1 MNQSPVERG
10 LSDTTLPRTRAKREA
25 IADEQHIIDRIYA
38 RVERLRDR
46 ARAQV
51 TETNRGRGG
60 STFQAQYERDVM
72 AFHHATRAQE
82 FTLGDIEAL
91 AFGRIDGTDGGSMY
105 IGRRGVIDASGDALL
120 VDWRAPVS
128 EAFYQASAHDPR
140 GLARRRTLSCHGQEL
155 RDLDDEILDGDAAN
169 ALGIVPVNGD
179 GALISALN
187 RERSHAMRD
196 IVATIQAE
204 QDRIIRAP
212 ANGTLIVTGGPGT
225 GKTVVALHRVAS
237 LLYRDRSRYAAR
249 GVLVIGPSQAFT
261 AYTSRVLPALGE
273 TAVVQRPIAALAPRG
288 VRVDGWS
295 PADIGAI
302 TGSLGMV
309 ELARQIV
316 YDALPALPAETHCSV
331 LGTSAMLTAAKLRQ
345 VREQHFGA
353 LNSGQGS
360 YHARFRQAN
369 DALFGAFFSAW
380 RRARQQAG
388 YTVSDT
394 ERAEFFAVIPDMPQV
409 RMLLHCFWPAL
420 DVNTVL
426 ARLFAPETD
435 VEALAKHA
443 GLNADDASALAC
455 HWQQAK
461 RFTVDDV
468 GLVDEVAALIG
479 PVDALVRR
487 EDDPE
492 LAFTVERD
500 EPGFAVGEGIAFA
513 AWQYRDFAHVVV
525 DEAQDLTPMQ
535 WRAVS
540 RRGPYATFTVVGDLA
555 QRSRAAEPQSWKEIA
570 ALIGRRQVEVH
581 TLSVNYR
588 TPSEIAT
595 VAQAIVAANDPEH
608 AQHLP
613 LAVRSTGEL
622 PRLVHTADILHTVRS
637 EVSALLD
644 ARDGTLAVI
653 APQEAVGAVA
663 GALHDVDTERVRVL
677 DPRTTKGLEFDDVVV
692 VSPEQILDQPLGHAL
707 LYVAT
712 TRPTRTLTFVTQ
724 SAAAFPGSD
733 RCVIVKV

>member
-1 MNQSPVERG
+1 VNQPHVAGVS
-10 LSDTTLPRTRAKREA
+10 SDGTLPRTRAKREA
-25 IADEQHIIDRIYA
+25 IALEQRVIDRIHT
-38 RVERLRDR
+38 RVEVLRDR
-46 ARAQV
+46 ARERV
-51 TETNRGRGG
+51 TETNRVRGG
-60 STFQAQYERDVM
+60 STFQAQYERDVT
-72 AFHHATRAQE
+72 AFHHATRAHE
-82 FTLGDIEAL
+82 FTLGDVEAL
-91 AFGRIDGTDGGSMY
+91 AFGRIDAADGDTMY

-140 GLARRRTLSCHGQEL
+140 GLARRRTLSCHGREL

-249 GVLVIGPSQAFT
+249 GVLVIGPSHAFT

-288 VRVDGWS
+288 ITVDGWS
-295 PADIGAI
+295 PSNVAAI
-302 TGSLGMV
+302 TGSLAMV
-309 ELARQIV
+309 ELARQVV
-316 YDALPALPAETHCSV
+316 YDAMPTLPPETRFSV
-331 LGTSAMLTAAKLRQ
+331 LGTSASLSADKLRR
-345 VREQHFGA
+345 VREQHFA
-353 LNSGQGS
+353 SINVDAGS
-360 YHARFRQAN
+360 YHARYRQAN
-369 DALFGAFFSAW
+369 DALFGALFSAW
-380 RRARQQAG
+380 RRARQTAG
-388 YTVSDT
+388 FTVSDT

-409 RMLLHCFWPAL
+409 RMLLRCFWPAL
-420 DVNTVL
+420 DVASVL
-426 ARLFAPETD
+426 ARLFDGQSD
-435 VEALAKHA
+435 VTALGVRA
-443 GLNADDASALAC
+443 GLCESDAAELTK
-455 HWQQAK
+455 HWRSTQ
-461 RFTVDDV
+461 RFSVDDV
-468 GLVDEVAALIG
+468 GFVDEVAALVG
-479 PVDALVRR
+479 PIDAVVRR

-492 LAFTVERD
+492 LALTIDRD
-500 EPGFAVGEGIAFA
+500 ETGHELGESIAFA

-555 QRSRAAEPQSWKEIA
+555 QRSRAAQPQSWNEIA
-570 ALIGRRQVEVH
+570 SLIGRRQVAVH

-588 TPSEIAT
+588 TPAEIAA
-595 VAQAIVAANDPEH
+595 VAKQIVAVHDPEH
-608 AQHLP
+608 AHNLP
-613 LAVRSTGEL
+613 SAVRSTGVL
-622 PRLVHTADILHTVRS
+622 PRLVHTKNVSETVRR
-637 EVSALLD
+637 EVVALLE

-653 APQEAVGAVA
+653 APLEMVA
-663 GALHDVDTERVRVL
+663 ALSQGLHGVDVERIRVL

-692 VSPEQILDQPLGHAL
+692 VSPQQMLAEPLGHAL
-707 LYVAT
+707 LYVAA
-712 TRPTRTLTFVTQ
+712 TRATRTLTFVT
-724 SAAAFPGSD
+724 ALNAPFPGSD
-733 RCVIVKV
+733 LCVTAAT